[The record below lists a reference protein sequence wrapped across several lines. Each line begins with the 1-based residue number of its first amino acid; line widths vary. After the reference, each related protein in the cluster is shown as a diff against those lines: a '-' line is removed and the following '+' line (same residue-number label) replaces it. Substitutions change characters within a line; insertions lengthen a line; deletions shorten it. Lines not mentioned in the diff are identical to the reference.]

1 METKYSL
8 TRKYLIAV
16 ASFLLFANLTLGIIL
31 TVQSSNSLKE
41 LIRSRMLD
49 ISNTAASMIDGTH
62 LSNLS
67 AEDSNSPEYREIMQ
81 TLTHFQDNID
91 LEYIYCIKDDGDK
104 NFSFSVDPTVEDPGE
119 FGEPIVYTD
128 ALYEASLG
136 KPAVDNEPYA
146 DRWGRFYSAYSPV
159 FDAKGQVAGIVAVD
173 FSADWY
179 DRQISDQVW
188 TVAII
193 TIMSLT
199 FGVMIVLMIEGR
211 SRRRFHSIMGELSN
225 LSDGIETLANEL
237 SGGRRLEGMELLHR
251 DAKARSASE
260 DDLNAVADKIR
271 SLQKYMSVQIA
282 SVRSQAYR
290 DALTGLKNRAAY
302 LECIV
307 ELNEQIEN
315 RVAAFSVAMF
325 DINGLKDIN
334 DRNGHERGDRE
345 IKNAAEILK
354 KSFDPDSIFRIGGDE
369 FVVIIN
375 CDGQSAKALMDNC
388 QRLIRDQGC
397 SDAYVIMSTG
407 YAEFDRAHDKSYQ
420 DTFDRADRL
429 MYENKK
435 AFYQTA
441 GDRRNNRAESGR

>member
-1 METKYSL
+1 
-8 TRKYLIAV
+8 
-16 ASFLLFANLTLGIIL
+16 
-31 TVQSSNSLKE
+31 
-41 LIRSRMLD
+41 
-49 ISNTAASMIDGTH
+49 
-62 LSNLS
+62 
-67 AEDSNSPEYREIMQ
+67 
-81 TLTHFQDNID
+81 
-91 LEYIYCIKDDGDK
+91 
-104 NFSFSVDPTVEDPGE
+104 
-119 FGEPIVYTD
+119 
-128 ALYEASLG
+128 
-136 KPAVDNEPYA
+136 
-146 DRWGRFYSAYSPV
+146 
-159 FDAKGQVAGIVAVD
+159 
-173 FSADWY
+173 
-179 DRQISDQVW
+179 
-188 TVAII
+188 
-193 TIMSLT
+193 
-199 FGVMIVLMIEGR
+199 
-211 SRRRFHSIMGELSN
+211 MGELSN

-307 ELNEQIEN
+307 ELNEQIESH
-315 RVAAFSVAMF
+315 VATFSVAMF

-345 IKNAAEILK
+345 IINAAEILK
-354 KSFDPDSIFRIGGDE
+354 KSFDQDSIFRIGGDE

-375 CDGQSAKALMDNC
+375 RDGQSAKALMDNC
-388 QRLIRDQGC
+388 QRLIRDQGY

-407 YAEFDRAHDKSYQ
+407 YAEFDRSHDKSYQ

-435 AFYQTA
+435 AFYETA
-441 GDRRNNRAESGR
+441 GDRRMNRAESGKRS